1 MATTLSVSRRRVAV
15 TGAGVLAPN
24 GNGIEAFWKA
34 LIAGRSGIGAIT
46 RWDTSRHK
54 VKIAGELKGFDPGQ
68 SLDHREVRRND
79 PFVHYAVHTAVEAA
93 TRAGIGAG
101 SVDPERMGV
110 IFGSGIGGIST
121 LEEQHDVL
129 NDRGPGR
136 ISPFFV
142 PSMISDMSAGM
153 ISIKLGAKGPNYTT
167 VSACS
172 SAAHA
177 IGEAARKI
185 QYGEAEVMIAG
196 GTEAAVTPFSVAGFA
211 ASRALAVRNEEPER
225 ASRPFDA
232 ERNGF
237 VLGEGAGAVVLEE
250 LDHATARGADV
261 LGEFLGLGFTADAYH
276 ITDMAPEGEGGARAM
291 RIALKDA
298 GLSPDAIDYVN
309 AHGTS
314 TIVGDPQETA
324 AIRNVFGARARN
336 GLAVSSTKSMTGH
349 LLGAAGAIESI
360 ACLLALSNGVLP
372 PTINY
377 ENPDP
382 ECDLDYVPNEARDAD
397 IRYALNNSFGFGG
410 HNVALIFGRL
420 D

>member
-1 MATTLSVSRRRVAV
+1 MSRRRVAV

-24 GNGIEAFWKA
+24 GNGIEAFWEA
-34 LIAGRSGIGAIT
+34 LTAGRSGIGEIT

-54 VKIAGELKGFDPGQ
+54 VKIAGELKGFDPGE

-79 PFVHYAVHTAVEAA
+79 PFVHYAVHTAAEAA

-250 LDHATARGADV
+250 LDHARARGADI

-298 GLSPDAIDYVN
+298 GLSPDAVDYVN

-324 AIRNVFGARARN
+324 AIRNVFGPHARN

-360 ACLLALSNGVLP
+360 ACLLALANGVLP

-382 ECDLDYVPNEARDAD
+382 DCDLDYVPNEAREAD
-397 IRYALNNSFGFGG
+397 IRCALNNSFGFGG